1 MAELISPNDIMFTQ
15 FEPKVKNRFI
25 MNIDG
30 IPSFMIKAMNRPTIQ
45 FDEVVLEHMNTTRYM
60 KGKHYVIWAYK
71 IIS

>member
-30 IPSFMIKAMNRPTIQ
+30 IPSYIIKAMNRPQIQ
-45 FDEVVLEHMNTTRYM
+45 FDEVTMEHMNVTRYL
-60 KGKHYVIWAYK
+60 KGKGLL
-71 IIS
+71 